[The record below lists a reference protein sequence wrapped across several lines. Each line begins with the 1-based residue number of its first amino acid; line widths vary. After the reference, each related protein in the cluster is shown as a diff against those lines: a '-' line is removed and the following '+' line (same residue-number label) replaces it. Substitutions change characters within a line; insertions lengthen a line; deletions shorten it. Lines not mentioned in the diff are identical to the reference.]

1 MRPALKSLLLAFL
14 AAAAA
19 AVLLP
24 SLSAAVGIKAV
35 PGQAPGHP
43 QQVLVA
49 LKRYG
54 RLLARPAVDT
64 ALQREKQSL
73 TDMVRNTTTGCY
85 HLHVW
90 PATCCSACLSDH
102 P

>member
-1 MRPALKSLLLAFL
+1 
-14 AAAAA
+14 
-19 AVLLP
+19 
-24 SLSAAVGIKAV
+24 VGVKAV

-64 ALQREKQSL
+64 ALQLEKQSL
-73 TDMVRNTTTGCY
+73 TDMVSYITHMPAVITCVQHAAVLACESMPDGLLAAW
-85 HLHVW
+85 LHK
-90 PATCCSACLSDH
+90 
-102 P
+102 